1 MTQIAYVLVN
11 FIVLFLQALLI
22 AMLIRAIMSWFTMGE
37 ENRLTKFLYVVTE
50 PVVMPIRNLCV
61 HFGWFTDV
69 PVDMPFFITTVILG
83 FACFILRNLF

>member
-50 PVVMPIRNLCV
+50 PV
-61 HFGWFTDV
+61 
-69 PVDMPFFITTVILG
+69 
-83 FACFILRNLF
+83 

>member
-50 PVVMPIRNLCV
+50 PVVMPIRNLCM

-83 FACFILRNLF
+83 FVCFILRSLF